1 MGLSQEVVQAL
12 KQVREGETEKAK
24 TGVELVIEQAMNQL
38 WERIKAQENTYIM
51 DCDEFA
57 LFNYHRSR
65 YASGRSNDIAKDATT
80 RYWNNHS
87 VKNGS

>member
-24 TGVELVIEQAMNQL
+24 TGVEAIIEQAMIQL
-38 WERIKAQENTYIM
+38 WERIKAQETTYTM

-65 YASGRSNDIAKDATT
+65 YATGRNNDIAKNATT

-87 VKNGS
+87 AKSGS

>member
-24 TGVELVIEQAMNQL
+24 TGVEGVIEQAMNQL
-38 WERIKAQENTYIM
+38 WERIKAHESTYTM

-65 YASGRSNDIAKDATT
+65 YTSGRNNDIAKDATT
-80 RYWNNHS
+80 RYWNNHT